1 MTSIASI
8 VLEGPEPALAEEFYA
23 AVFGPDAPVRVRDSK
38 EPTSGFR
45 GFVLSPVVPRP
56 ADVDR
61 LVDAAHRAGATVLK
75 PATRSLWGYGAVFHA
90 PDGAIWKVATSA
102 KKDAGP
108 PTGRIDSLVLLLG
121 AEDVIASKRFYV
133 DRGLPVAKSFGRR
146 YVEFDTPSDAVTLAL
161 YGRRALAKDVGVPAD
176 GTGSHRFVIVG
187 EGGPFNDPDAFAWE
201 AASTSDAAAPT
212 TADTEA

>member
-1 MTSIASI
+1 MPSIRSI
-8 VLEGPEPALAEEFYA
+8 VLEGPDPTLAEEFYA
-23 AVFGPDAPVRVRDSK
+23 AVFGPDAPVRVRDSR

-61 LVDAAHRAGATVLK
+61 LVDAALRAGATVLK
-75 PATRSLWGYGAVFHA
+75 PATRSLWGYGGVFQA

-102 KKDAGP
+102 KKDTGP
-108 PTGRIDSLVLLLG
+108 PTGRIDSVVLLLG
-121 AEDVIASKRFYV
+121 AADVIASKRFYV
-133 DRGLPVAKSFGRR
+133 DRGLPVAKSFGRK
-146 YVEFDTPSDAVTLAL
+146 YVEFDTPSDPVTLAL

-187 EGGPFNDPDAFAWE
+187 EGGPFTDPDAFAWE

-212 TADTEA
+212 TADS